1 MDSKTQT
8 KKGMKVSSKTRVK
21 VAGLINDLHLLQS
34 LPGSTTEVAKNY
46 RLGTQFMKY
55 LKELDVISTKNNTV
69 LYVNPKNHSTEYI
82 LDYVMSR
89 YLCDYGKEIK
99 AGAEVADHF
108 PDITKTIPMPKG
120 ADTPSDN
127 PPLLATDIKKP
138 NKLYLQD
145 VNLNDR
151 PTFSAKTALL
161 EMKYKNEI
169 RNLQSDLNR
178 REAYIHTLKRE
189 LEKKEDI
196 ISSLTKKKSIFAKI
210 KNLLS

>member
-99 AGAEVADHF
+99 A
-108 PDITKTIPMPKG
+108 
-120 ADTPSDN
+120 DTPSDLVTCEVEL
-127 PPLLATDIKKP
+127 PAHMKGIA
-138 NKLYLQD
+138 QD
-145 VNLNDR
+145 
-151 PTFSAKTALL
+151 AI
-161 EMKYKNEI
+161 YKNEI
-169 RNLQSDLNR
+169 RNLHSDLNR
-178 REAYIHTLKRE
+178 QAARIITLEFSIKTKDNIIAE
-189 LEKKEDI
+189 LQ
-196 ISSLTKKKSIFAKI
+196 KKKSIFAQI
-210 KNLLS
+210 KTLFQ